1 MPFAGV
7 RPTITNAM
15 NTISTTEASN
25 YLSEEGKARL
35 LSRRGEPLFLAG
47 WERAL
52 FIHFEVDAEALQRD
66 VPFPLERHDG
76 KAYVSLVAFTM
87 RDMRFRFGGKA
98 LSFLLKP
105 IATHCF
111 LNVRTYVK
119 HGGERGIFFITEW
132 LSNWLSVQLG
142 PLLYGLPYHFAK
154 INYDHA
160 HEGKHLYGNV
170 ETPDHKNCFRYEA
183 QLVADKKF
191 TPCEN
196 DSRDEFFLER
206 YTAFTARGL
215 RRRFFRI
222 WHPPWPQIPATVSIK
237 YDSLLKRNWPWFGG
251 ARLVGAN
258 CSPGFSDVWMGR
270 AHRVQP
276 V

>member
-1 MPFAGV
+1 MNATNQI
-7 RPTITNAM
+7 PT
-15 NTISTTEASN
+15 TTALN
-25 YLSEEGKARL
+25 CLSEEGKARL

-66 VPFPLERHDG
+66 VPFQLDRHDG
-76 KAYVSLVAFTM
+76 NAYVSLVAFTM

-105 IATHCF
+105 MATHHF

-119 HGGERGIFFITEW
+119 HGSERGIFFITEW

-154 INYDHA
+154 INYAHA
-160 HEGKHLYGNV
+160 HEEKCLRGEV
-170 ETPDHKNCFRYEA
+170 ASPDQNARFCYEA
-183 QLVADKKF
+183 RLSADKDF

-196 DSRDEFFLER
+196 GSRAEFFLER
-206 YTAFTARGL
+206 YTAFTARRL

-222 WHPPWPQIPATVSIK
+222 WHPPWPQLPVTVSIK
-237 YDSLLKRNWPWFGG
+237 DDSLLKRCWPWFSN

-258 CSPGFSDVWMGR
+258 YSPGFSDVWMGCV
-270 AHRVQP
+270 HRVRP
-276 V
+276 S